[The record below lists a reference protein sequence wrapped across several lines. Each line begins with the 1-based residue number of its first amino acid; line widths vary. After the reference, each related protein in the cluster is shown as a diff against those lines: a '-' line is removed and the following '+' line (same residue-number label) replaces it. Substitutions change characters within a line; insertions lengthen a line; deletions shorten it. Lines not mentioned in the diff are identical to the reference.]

1 MLAATLIIIAF
12 FVLTWFLILCIHINY
27 LDSQISMARGIKKK
41 YLMMERKKLIE
52 SYPILMRK
60 GR

>member
-27 LDSQISMARGIKKK
+27 LDNQISMARGIKKK

-52 SYPILMRK
+52 SYPILMWK

>member
-27 LDSQISMARGIKKK
+27 LDNQISMARGIKKK